1 MIDNLTDGFES
12 SKSQINALKTYK
24 DISAASQELKSSAGN
39 SFAQSTSSL
48 NTSLN
53 NVSNQQKRYLRDQ
66 PTSFDQLLEL
76 ISISNG
82 SGLSTTKYLKKKLL
96 EVVVKIEPDV
106 KKIITEESIKALGCS
121 QEQTFNG
128 YSKSNLLVNP
138 LTTLPAGEGIY
149 VPVQSLDLASIL
161 KTPVD
166 SKLGNVIYERRNPSV
181 QQGVFRPYSGPLP
194 FPMNKTLNLRM
205 ENSNLKRSYYQ
216 EYGKFYQGTS
226 GLDLF
231 DFVYSPTNQY
241 GVNQDCYRVALINKP
256 ANTIT
261 VPNVTS
267 SDTSNKVGE
276 FLNDYYSTIKLIDPV
291 DVAAVLVNTISGAIS
306 IQSNLSAQE
315 INENSKFALIVQ
327 RILGLCFD
335 SRREIDVSGVSKIA
349 ELDGVDETFYELTE
363 VDLRTI
369 DIRISNIQNGVME
382 FEDCEN
388 VKLPVDSETLINELI
403 KFRDN
408 SDSLSLDEQVNA
420 ISDILDTIY
429 QNPEWQ
435 PLLPTNFNLEVAVNK
450 DILKQIPLAVAS
462 AVISPKV
469 LFPILTLLQ
478 VVEGQARN
486 TYNQN
491 VTATNS
497 VIQSGNTTLGLV
509 DNIINNST
517 DFLKVFRSFSIEVI
531 SKIGAI
537 FIKTLYEILKK
548 DLLALIGS
556 IIADISKSQR
566 LKKYSIILRLI
577 GLVLIVAQLIGDYRK
592 CKSLVTEILLL
603 LKTIFGRTDGTIPLP
618 LLLFTQFLPGT
629 SPERATINT
638 LELLQSVGIPTG
650 TLPDGSPNL
659 MGIYNLM
666 THRGADKEESE
677 NGKVEGLVIVPP
689 VTGGPLRIFG
699 KKR

>member
-24 DISAASQELKSSAGN
+24 NISAASQELKSSAGN

-666 THRGADKEESE
+666 THKGADKEESE

-689 VTGGPLRIFG
+689 LTGGPLRIFG

>member
-24 DISAASQELKSSAGN
+24 NISAASQELKSSAGN

-205 ENSNLKRSYYQ
+205 ENSNLNRSYYQ

-241 GVNQDCYRVALINKP
+241 GVNQDCYRVALIDKP

-261 VPNVTS
+261 VPNVIS
-267 SDTSNKVGE
+267 GDTSNKVGE

-666 THRGADKEESE
+666 THKGADKEESE

-689 VTGGPLRIFG
+689 ITGGPLRIFG

>member
-12 SKSQINALKTYK
+12 SKSQINALKTYTE
-24 DISAASQELKSSAGN
+24 ISAAAKQLKSSAGN

-53 NVSNQQKRYLRDQ
+53 NISNQQKRYLRDQ
-66 PTSFDQLLEL
+66 PTSFDQLIEL
-76 ISISNG
+76 ISMSSG
-82 SGLSTTKYLKKKLL
+82 SGLNTTKFLKKKLL
-96 EVVVKIEPDV
+96 EVVVKIEPEV
-106 KKIITEESIKALGCS
+106 KKIVTEESLKALGCS

-128 YSKSNLLVNP
+128 YSKSNLLINP
-138 LTTLPAGEGIY
+138 LTTLPVGEGIY

-161 KTPVD
+161 KNPVD
-166 SKLGNVIYERRNPSV
+166 SKLGNILYERRDPNVTS
-181 QQGVFRPYSGPLP
+181 GVFRPYSGPLP

-205 ENSNLKRSYYQ
+205 EDSNLNRSFYQ

-231 DFVYSPTNQY
+231 DFVYSPTNQF
-241 GVNQDCYRVALINKP
+241 GVNQDCYRVALIDKP

-261 VPNVTS
+261 IPNVVS
-267 SDTSNKVGE
+267 GDTSNKVGE

-291 DVAAVLVNTISGAIS
+291 DVAAVLVNVVSGAIS

-335 SRREIDVSGVSKIA
+335 NRREIDVSGVSKIA
-349 ELDGVDETFYELTE
+349 ELDGVDESFYELTE
-363 VDLRTI
+363 VDLRNI

-382 FEDCEN
+382 FEDCDN
-388 VKLPVDSETLINELI
+388 VKLPVDTDTLVNELI
-403 KFRDN
+403 KFREN
-408 SDSLSLDEQVNA
+408 SDSLSLDEQVDA
-420 ISDILDTIY
+420 ISNILDTIY

-435 PLLPTNFNLEVAVNK
+435 PLLPTNFNVEVAVNK
-450 DILKQIPLAVAS
+450 DILKQIPIAVAS
-462 AVISPKV
+462 AILSPKV
-469 LFPILTLLQ
+469 LFPILTLMQ
-478 VVEGQARN
+478 VVEGQAKN

-491 VTATNS
+491 VTSANTI
-497 VIQSGNTTLGLV
+497 VQSGNTTLGLV

-531 SKIGAI
+531 SKVGAI

-548 DLLALIGS
+548 DLLALIGAV
-556 IIADISKSQR
+556 IADISKSQR
-566 LKKYSIILRLI
+566 LKKYAIILRLI
-577 GLVLIVAQLIGDYRK
+577 GIILIVAELIGDYRR

-603 LKTIFGRTDGTIPLP
+603 LRTIFGVTDGTIPLP

-638 LELLQSVGIPTG
+638 IELLQSVGIPTG

-659 MGIYNLM
+659 MGVYNLM
-666 THRGADKEESE
+666 THRGSDKEESD
-677 NGKVEGLVIVPP
+677 NGKVEGIVIVPP
-689 VTGGPLRIFG
+689 ITGGPLRIFG